1 MREPQLDATEPLL
14 DVEGL
19 TVSFDGFK
27 ALDGMSLRLTSSS
40 VRVLIGP
47 NGAGKSTL
55 CDAIIGHVRPVS
67 GRVVFKGKDIT
78 SLPEYQIVRKGICR
92 KFQTPGVLES
102 LTVEENLA
110 LSARRHRE
118 CWRSFGRTLSGEG
131 RACVNETLELIG
143 LAEKRNMLAGQ
154 LAHGQKQWLEIGIVV
169 ASDADLLLLDEPAAG
184 MSHGEAAQTAE
195 LIRRLS
201 QWHSFLVIDHDM
213 AFVAQLDAPVS
224 VMHMGRLLKE
234 GTLEEVRNDP
244 QVAAVYLG
252 RAEEVSRACA

>member
-1 MREPQLDATEPLL
+1 MTEPLL
-14 DVEGL
+14 DVEDL

-27 ALDGMSLRLTSSS
+27 ALDGMKLHLKPAS

-55 CDAIIGHVRPVS
+55 CDAIIGRVRATS
-67 GRVVFKGKDIT
+67 GKVIFKGKNIT

-92 KFQTPGVLES
+92 KFQTPGVLEN

-110 LSARRHRE
+110 LSARSRRE
-118 CWRSFGRTLSGEG
+118 CWRSFGWTLSGEART
-131 RACVNETLELIG
+131 RAEETLELIG
-143 LAEKRNMLAGQ
+143 LAEKRKQPAGE
-154 LAHGQKQWLEIGIVV
+154 LSHGQKQWLEIGMVV

-184 MSHGEAAQTAE
+184 MSHGEAEQTAE

-201 QWHSFLVIDHDM
+201 LRHSFLVIDHDM
-213 AFVAQLDAPVS
+213 TFVAQLEAPVS

-252 RAEEVSRACA
+252 RVKEVARACA